1 MRTIRYSV
9 VLFLIFILASSS
21 NSGFENDY
29 ENDYENPIIIVDEIE
44 DAIDLDGTVT
54 VGKGSYFDTLPAG
67 NRSHLKRYIKQ
78 ITW

>member
-44 DAIDLDGTVT
+44 DAIDLDGTVEIA
-54 VGKGSYFDTLPAG
+54 LMIP
-67 NRSHLKRYIKQ
+67 NH
-78 ITW
+78 